1 MGVFYNNLA
10 YDYHLLFNANATQEH
25 FDNALKHYQTLYY
38 TGRPVLYILG
48 FVAVVGL
55 LGNMIRIYKPNP
67 ELKMFEYASLGL
79 YVLGICVFITNIK
92 TGIECT
98 LTGQWGEVTENQGL
112 AVIASSTIILEVV
125 FLGVLFLQ
133 AGLWYSNYDYQKRLK
148 KFYEEEAIAEA
159 NAKAAVLEPKTTS
172 KAKKVRKDAKKEN
185 KKQK

>member
-1 MGVFYNNLA
+1 
-10 YDYHLLFNANATQEH
+10 
-25 FDNALKHYQTLYY
+25 
-38 TGRPVLYILG
+38 
-48 FVAVVGL
+48 
-55 LGNMIRIYKPNP
+55 
-67 ELKMFEYASLGL
+67 MFEYASLGL